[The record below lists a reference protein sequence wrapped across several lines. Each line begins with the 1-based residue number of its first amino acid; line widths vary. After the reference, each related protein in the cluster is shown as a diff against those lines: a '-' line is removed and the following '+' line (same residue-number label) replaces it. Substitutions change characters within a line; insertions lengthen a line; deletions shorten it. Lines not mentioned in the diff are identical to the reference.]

1 MKKSLFFLIV
11 FLTISSFLSAQL
23 LWKISGNGLKQ
34 SSYLFGSHH
43 LIPIQFLDSVPG
55 LFKAFN
61 ECETVVGE
69 IVIDNAEAAAFL
81 QKAAIMP
88 NKITMSSLL
97 TRDQYQLVD
106 NELKNILHLG
116 LKELDLMNPNLITIL
131 YETELYRQTTDYS
144 ADISLDS
151 YFQLVAVDKG
161 KNVKGLETIEKQV
174 ETLFSNK
181 NLQHQAE
188 ELVHS
193 IQHKDSIL
201 KEMSAVNQLYRKGK
215 LEELASF
222 SKKDEL
228 LGDMSEEEYIQLL
241 DARNE
246 EWMKILPSL
255 IKNSACFI
263 VVGALHLPGEKGLV
277 YQLQKLGYKVKPVKG
292 NIS

>member
-34 SSYLFGSHH
+34 PSYLFGSHH

-61 ECETVVGE
+61 ECKTVVGE

-88 NKITMSSLL
+88 SKITMSSLL

-106 NELKNILHLG
+106 NELRNILHLG
-116 LKELDLMNPNLITIL
+116 LKELDLMNPGLITIL
-131 YETELYRQTTDYS
+131 YETELYRQTTGYS

>member
-34 SSYLFGSHH
+34 PSYLFGSHH
-43 LIPIQFLDSVPG
+43 LISIQFLDSVPG

-61 ECETVVGE
+61 ECKTVVGE
-69 IVIDNAEAAAFL
+69 IVIDNAEAVAFL

-88 NKITMSSLL
+88 SKITISSLL

-106 NELKNILHLG
+106 NELRNILHLG
-116 LKELDLMNPNLITIL
+116 LKELDLMNPGLITIL
-131 YETELYRQTTDYS
+131 YETELYRQTTGYS

-151 YFQLVAVDKG
+151 YFQLVAVYEG

-201 KEMSAVNQLYRKGK
+201 KKMSSVNQLYRKGK

-222 SKKDEL
+222 SKKDEF

>member
-97 TRDQYQLVD
+97 PRDQYQLVD
-106 NELKNILHLG
+106 NELRNILHLG
-116 LKELDLMNPNLITIL
+116 LKELDLMNPGLITIL
-131 YETELYRQTTDYS
+131 YETELYRQATGYS
-144 ADISLDS
+144 PDISLDS

-161 KNVKGLETIEKQV
+161 KNIKGLETIEKQV

-181 NLQHQAE
+181 NLQYQAE

-201 KEMSAVNQLYRKGK
+201 KEMCTVNQLYRKGK
-215 LEELASF
+215 LKELASF
-222 SKKDEL
+222 SKKDKL
-228 LGDMSEEEYIQLL
+228 LSDMSEEEYIQLL

-255 IKNSACFI
+255 IKNSSCFI
-263 VVGALHLPGEKGLV
+263 VVGALHLAGEKGLI
-277 YQLQKLGYKVKPVKG
+277 YQLQKLGYKIKPVKG

>member
-34 SSYLFGSHH
+34 PSYLFGSHH
-43 LIPIQFLDSVPG
+43 LISIQFLDSVPG

-61 ECETVVGE
+61 ECKTVVGE
-69 IVIDNAEAAAFL
+69 IVIDNAEAVAFL

-88 NKITMSSLL
+88 SKITISSLL

-106 NELKNILHLG
+106 NELRNILHLD
-116 LKELDLMNPNLITIL
+116 LKELDLMNPGLITIL
-131 YETELYRQTTDYS
+131 YETELYRQTTGYS

-151 YFQLVAVDKG
+151 YFQLVAAYEG
-161 KNVKGLETIEKQV
+161 KNIKGLETIEKQV

-201 KEMSAVNQLYRKGK
+201 KKMSSVNQLYRKGK

-222 SKKDEL
+222 SKKDEF

>member
-34 SSYLFGSHH
+34 PSYLFGSHH
-43 LIPIQFLDSVPG
+43 LISIQFLDSVPG

-61 ECETVVGE
+61 ECKTVVGE
-69 IVIDNAEAAAFL
+69 IVIDNAEAVAFL

-88 NKITMSSLL
+88 SKITMSSLL

-106 NELKNILHLG
+106 NELRNILHLD
-116 LKELDLMNPNLITIL
+116 LKELDLMNPGLITIL
-131 YETELYRQTTDYS
+131 YETELYRQTTGYS

-151 YFQLVAVDKG
+151 YFQLVAVYEG

-201 KEMSAVNQLYRKGK
+201 KKMSSVNQLYRKGK

-222 SKKDEL
+222 SKKDEF